1 MLFNTPEEII
11 AMTPEWTGE
20 RFPDGRPKVA
30 DKYLDALKGLTL
42 EELWKPIFVRGYE
55 NQFIAMKSLHPE
67 FGEDGAV
74 RHKLVGRAVTAMYA
88 PARPDYKSAMNALA
102 KARGLSG
109 TPNQW
114 VIDSLTEDDVVVVDL
129 YDKIFEGTYV
139 GGNLSTAIRT
149 RTKTGGAVVWG
160 GVRDLQQIEEM
171 DHFQIFY
178 RGTDPTGIGNCS
190 MTGWNTP
197 CRIGQAIC
205 MPGDVVLGTVSGVIF
220 IPAHLAETVVV
231 RAEKNHVRDIFGF
244 DRLKSGTYTTA
255 QIDRLWTVAMMEDFL
270 DWFAKDPRAE
280 EYRHLTW
287 EEEMEES
294 RRAEQ
299 DEQRPNR

>member
-1 MLFNTPEEII
+1 
-11 AMTPEWTGE
+11 
-20 RFPDGRPKVA
+20 
-30 DKYLDALKGLTL
+30 
-42 EELWKPIFVRGYE
+42 
-55 NQFIAMKSLHPE
+55 
-67 FGEDGAV
+67 
-74 RHKLVGRAVTAMYA
+74 
-88 PARPDYKSAMNALA
+88 
-102 KARGLSG
+102 
-109 TPNQW
+109 
-114 VIDSLTEDDVVVVDL
+114 VIDNLVEDDVVVVDL

-149 RTKTGGAVVWG
+149 RTKTGGAVIWG
-160 GVRDLQQIEEM
+160 GVRDLQQIAEM

-190 MTGWNTP
+190 MTGYNTP

-205 MPGDVVLGTVSGVIF
+205 MPGDVVLGTISGVIF
-220 IPAHLAETVVV
+220 IPAHLAEAVVV

-255 QIDRLWTVAMMEDFL
+255 QIDRTWTVAMMEDFL
-270 DWFAKDPRAE
+270 DWFGKDPRAE

-294 RRAEQ
+294 RKAEQ
-299 DEQRPNR
+299 EEYRPNR

>member
-1 MLFNTPEEII
+1 MFFNDRETII
-11 AMTPEWTGE
+11 RLTPEWKGE
-20 RFPDGRPKVA
+20 RLPDGRPKVSQ
-30 DKYLDALKGLTL
+30 DILRRMRNITF
-42 EELWKPIFVRGYE
+42 EEAWAPLWDRGYRNNWE
-55 NQFIAMKSLHPE
+55 CSFKVTSP
-67 FGEDGAV
+67 GTV
-74 RHKLVGRAVTAMYA
+74 LVGRAVTVVMV
-88 PARPDYKSAMNALA
+88 PRRPDLDQVLMDIGA
-102 KARGLSG
+102 KEEGHKG
-109 TPNQW
+109 FFNQW
-114 VIDSLTEDDVVVVDL
+114 VIDNLVEDDVVVVDL

-149 RTKTGGAVVWG
+149 RTKTGGAVIWG
-160 GVRDLQQIEEM
+160 GVRDLQQIAEM

-190 MTGWNTP
+190 MTGYNTP

-205 MPGDVVLGTVSGVIF
+205 MPGDVVLGTISGVIF
-220 IPAHLAETVVV
+220 IPAHLAEAVVV

-255 QIDRLWTVAMMEDFL
+255 QIDRTWTVAMMEDFL
-270 DWFAKDPRAE
+270 DWFGKDPRAE

-294 RRAEQ
+294 RKAEQ
-299 DEQRPNR
+299 EEYRPNR

>member
-1 MLFNTPEEII
+1 MFFNDRETII
-11 AMTPEWTGE
+11 RLTPEWKGE
-20 RFPDGRPKVA
+20 RLPDGRPKVSQ
-30 DKYLDALKGLTL
+30 DLLRRMRNITF
-42 EELWKPIFVRGYE
+42 EEAWAPLWDRGYRNNWE
-55 NQFIAMKSLHPE
+55 CDFKVTSP
-67 FGEDGAV
+67 GTV
-74 RHKLVGRAVTAMYA
+74 LVGRAVTAVMV
-88 PARPDYKSAMNALA
+88 PRRPDLDKVLMDI
-102 KARGLSG
+102 G
-109 TPNQW
+109 TKEEGHKGFFNQW
-114 VIDSLTEDDVVVVDL
+114 VIDSLAEDDVVVVDL

-149 RTKTGGAVVWG
+149 RTKTGGAVIWG

-190 MTGWNTP
+190 MTGWNMP

-255 QIDRLWTVAMMEDFL
+255 QIDRLWTVAMMEDFI
-270 DWFAKDPRAE
+270 DWFGKDPRAE
-280 EYRHLTW
+280 EYHHLTW

-294 RRAEQ
+294 RKAEQ
-299 DEQRPNR
+299 EEQRPNR